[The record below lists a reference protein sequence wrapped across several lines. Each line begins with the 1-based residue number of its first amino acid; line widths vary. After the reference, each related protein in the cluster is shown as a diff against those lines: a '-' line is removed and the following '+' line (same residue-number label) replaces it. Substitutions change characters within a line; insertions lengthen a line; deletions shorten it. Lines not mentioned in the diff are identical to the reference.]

1 MSLIGGTTA
10 AGLGLAGSIVA
21 SSRPEAAI
29 DQTKAAAAD
38 QNALADQNLLSE
50 AVDDV
55 ADPEMGSDR
64 DADGRLLYRHPGQ
77 PPAQANSIRFP
88 PKRRRHGPP
97 MPSAT
102 GVTPLISRPEVRP
115 VQTIGG

>member
-38 QNALADQNLLSE
+38 QNALADQDLLSE

-55 ADPEMGSDR
+55 ADPQMGSDR
-64 DADGRLLYRHPGQ
+64 DADGRLLYRRPGQ
-77 PPAQANSIRFP
+77 PPAQANSDSSP
-88 PKRRRHGPP
+88 GQE
-97 MPSAT
+97 AT
-102 GVTPLISRPEVRP
+102 PRPTDAFGDRGNALDLEA
-115 VQTIGG
+115 